1 MHAAMHL
8 KSRPANREELH
19 IRVMWLLRNT
29 ALLYANAT
37 ILLSFTKPK
46 LPEQIECLLNAISV
60 AVWAVYQF
68 CRISM
73 QSDLSKPPVS
83 LFIRHH
89 FLLTIGMVIR
99 CYRFRKLPHRLA
111 SV

>member
-99 CYRFRKLPHRLA
+99 CLFYQ
-111 SV
+111 